1 MASESNTSI
10 PLNENSN
17 SSDWSSDDEKP
28 SKKRNIVIKNVDN
41 TTNLEKKE
49 SSNSK
54 NKNKKKKRVISVC
67 LTHCRYDV
75 IRRVAQKFG
84 YKEVSEGENWNLYWT
99 DLSITVD
106 RCKEMKRFQKINHFP
121 GTKITVIGLFF

>member
-28 SKKRNIVIKNVDN
+28 TRKRNIITKHHVDRTEN
-41 TTNLEKKE
+41 IVKKE
-49 SSNSK
+49 SSSLK
-54 NKNKKKKRVISVC
+54 IKGKKKKRVISVC

-75 IRRVAQKFG
+75 IKRVAQKFG
-84 YKEVSEGENWNLYWT
+84 YKEVTEGENWNLYWT

-121 GTKITVIGLFF
+121 GN

>member
-28 SKKRNIVIKNVDN
+28 SKKRTIIIKNVDN
-41 TTNLEKKE
+41 TENLEKRE

-54 NKNKKKKRVISVC
+54 VKNKKKKRIISVC

-121 GTKITVIGLFF
+121 GTNLTLNE